1 MLNIIKSVF
10 NGELE
15 ICHSY
20 SNSILDGCSKVM
32 RSTQTIVA
40 ERKPGP
46 GAKISL
52 RRRWFPV
59 PSLLRVRGQQLKG
72 LLKCKAHEQLPVDAP
87 ERYLF
92 PKIEAA
98 AELLFVALMH
108 PLSEF
113 ATMAYDPATDQQPV
127 QLPGRSKNELRA
139 IELVDAAYL
148 ELVGGEVCPERTTD
162 TVEVG
167 MYDIFPADVQFE
179 KFYYDSRPGTRSFH
193 LLCKAIRVWKE
204 GKPMPNADPME
215 RWQDRFRFTSLR
227 KTKGKGLTSNP
238 SRDLLQRVFVAGRLR
253 LKLRPIPVRQKQRA
267 TKLAAARAKPRTGYI
282 AQRERFECFRAR
294 EAACRTAAPASTSHV
309 ELAWLPVAEGTS
321 AVSMC
326 AAERDPGPGF
336 QPPPAGLKPAALKG
350 HWVLTSLSGR
360 CPHAAAYEKGWKS
373 QHTMVATAK
382 VLEHKTAV
390 ANGATVAANAPTA
403 GGADDEGGGDE
414 RGDGDGGDGDG
425 GDERGDGDG
434 DGGDERGG
442 GDGDEEEE
450 ALTEDGTGGGG
461 DGDGDEEEEALTE
474 DGTGG

>member
-267 TKLAAARAKPRTGYI
+267 AKVAAARAKPRTGYI

-373 QHTMVATAK
+373 QRTTVATAK

-414 RGDGDGGDGDG
+414 RGDGGGGDGDG
-425 GDERGDGDG
+425 GDG
-434 DGGDERGG
+434 
-442 GDGDEEEE
+442 
-450 ALTEDGTGGGG
+450 GGGG
-461 DGDGDEEEEALTE
+461 DGNGEGDGGGGAGGGG
-474 DGTGG
+474 DGEGGGEGCAGGGA